1 LNLAICN
8 PAILQFTVRDG
19 PDFALSIDMTPAE
32 LRDRCE
38 MFAGSILKFTNPLIS
53 RLATRDM
60 SLQLRRS
67 GTSVAQSYAAASI
80 AKSHRDFIS
89 KMRGALEEADE
100 TSRWLRML
108 DNASLIEGGVPAEL
122 LSEARQL
129 TAIFAASCATAERR
143 ERTKGR

>member
-1 LNLAICN
+1 
-8 PAILQFTVRDG
+8 
-19 PDFALSIDMTPAE
+19 MTPAE
-32 LRDRCE
+32 LRTRCE
-38 MFAGSILKFTNPLIS
+38 VFAVAILEFTNRLVS
-53 RLATRDM
+53 RLSTRDM
-60 SLQLRRS
+60 ALQLRRS

-100 TSRWLRML
+100 TSRWLRIL
-108 DNASLIEGGVPAEL
+108 DDAKLVDGGVPPDL

-143 ERTKGR
+143 EREQPKRR